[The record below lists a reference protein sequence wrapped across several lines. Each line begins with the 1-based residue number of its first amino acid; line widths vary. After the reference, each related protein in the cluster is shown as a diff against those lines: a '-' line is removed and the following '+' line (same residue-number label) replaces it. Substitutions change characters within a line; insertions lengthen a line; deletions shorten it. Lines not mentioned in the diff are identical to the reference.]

1 MTDPIDPP
9 TALVLPT
16 RAEVGRPAR
25 AADDLATRLQTAL
38 GDGLTEVTVADAA
51 ARSGLAL
58 ADAERGL
65 HRLSRRFGGHIAVTE
80 RGELRFRFPDGFA
93 IDHERRDA
101 RQLALARVVRGAS
114 AVATWTARLA
124 LTVFLVG
131 YSAIFALGLLI
142 GSIVLAIIAED
153 GAPLEG
159 AGLLLYGL
167 VEVLFEGL
175 YWSTHPAL
183 AQDPEQRA
191 LRDGRSNSHLYE
203 RINRVFFGPPLAV
216 EDPLAARRL
225 LTQEIRAHRGRIGRS
240 DVERVI
246 GCTPAQ
252 AEVLLSSMLVDFDG
266 HVEVSEDGAIFYVFA
281 ALRPTTAL
289 ALPEA
294 PVTPAWLFHRAL
306 PEYIGNPDG
315 STLRIGLLWTFVTL
329 LAAVGVGLGLPW
341 YLAELPLFTALGLAA
356 VPVLRVPG
364 HRRRVRAALESN
376 GQRALLAAVHVSA
389 GLGQTLPM
397 KDAAAAWRSATGRA
411 PRDAD
416 LQRRL
421 IELGGDLEIAE
432 DGSTGWRFA
441 ELEREQRAL
450 VAVREQVDDDERAT
464 GAVVFRTDE

>member
-1 MTDPIDPP
+1 MTDPREPT
-9 TALVLPT
+9 TALAFPT
-16 RAEVGRPAR
+16 KAEAGLGAPI
-25 AADDLATRLQTAL
+25 ADDLAARLQTAL
-38 GDGLTEVTVADAA
+38 GDGMTEVTVADAA

-65 HRLSRRFGGHIAVTE
+65 HRLSRRFGGHIAVTD
-80 RGELRFRFPDGFA
+80 RGELRFRFPEGFS

-101 RQLALARVVRGAS
+101 RRLALTRVVRGATT
-114 AVATWTARLA
+114 VATWTARLA
-124 LTVFLVG
+124 LTVFLVA
-131 YSAIFALGLLI
+131 YSAVFAVGLLV
-142 GSIVLAIIAED
+142 GSVVLAFLAED
-153 GAPLEG
+153 SAPLEG

-183 AQDPEQRA
+183 AGDPEARA
-191 LRDGRSNSHLYE
+191 LRDERSTSHLYE
-203 RINRVFFGPPLAV
+203 RINRVFLGPPLADD
-216 EDPLAARRL
+216 DPLAPRRL
-225 LTQEIRAHRGRIGRS
+225 LTQEIRARRGRIGRS
-240 DVERVI
+240 DVERVT

-266 HVEVSEDGAIFYVFA
+266 HVEVSDDGAIFYVFA
-281 ALRPTTAL
+281 ALRPTAAL

-294 PVTPAWLFHRAL
+294 PVQPAWRFRRAL
-306 PEYIGNPDG
+306 PEYIGNPQG
-315 STLRIGLLWTFVTL
+315 ATFRIGLLWTFVTL
-329 LAAVGVGLGLPW
+329 LAAVGVGLDLPW

-356 VPVLRVPG
+356 VPVLRLPG
-364 HRRRVRAALESN
+364 HRRRVRAALEEN
-376 GQRALLAAVHVSA
+376 GHRALLALVHGSA
-389 GLGQTLPM
+389 GLGEVLRMP
-397 KDAAAAWRSATGRA
+397 DAMAAWRNATGRA
-411 PRDAD
+411 PREAD

-450 VAVREQVDDDERAT
+450 AAAREQVDDDERAT